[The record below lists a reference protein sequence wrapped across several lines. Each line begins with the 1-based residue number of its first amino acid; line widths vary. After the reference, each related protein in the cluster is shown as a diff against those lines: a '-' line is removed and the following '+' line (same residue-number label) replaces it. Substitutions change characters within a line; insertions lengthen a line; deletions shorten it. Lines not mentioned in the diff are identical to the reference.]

1 MEIVRIPIER
11 VKIMIGEE
19 GKTKQL
25 IEEKCKIK
33 LDIDSEGEV
42 IIEGESAEIFFA
54 KDVVKAIGR
63 GFDPHDALR
72 IVNDNYQFELID
84 LKDELKNEKQITRVK
99 GRIIGEKGKM
109 KTEIQIATES
119 VISVYGY
126 TVGVISRIDTMEFAL
141 EAIRRIINGSELTKI
156 YDYLAVSKRE
166 ILKNRLTKD

>member
-11 VKIMIGEE
+11 VRVIIGEE
-19 GKTKQL
+19 GNTKKL

-33 LDIDSEGEV
+33 LNVDSDGEV
-42 IIEGESAEIFFA
+42 EIDGDSAEIFFA

-63 GFDPHDALR
+63 GFEPRDALR
-72 IVNDNYQFELID
+72 IVDDNYQFELID
-84 LKDELKNEKQITRVK
+84 LKDELKNEKTITRVK
-99 GRIIGEKGKM
+99 GRVIGEKGKM
-109 KTEIQIATES
+109 KTEIQTATES

-126 TVGVISRIDTMEFAL
+126 TIGVISQIDTMEFAL

-166 ILKNRLTKD
+166 ILKNRLTE